1 MRFVEIL
8 LSLISEKGIS
18 KNQFLKDLH
27 LAKGSLSNWE
37 NRGAIPNGESLSKI
51 ADYFD
56 VSVDYLLGKT
66 SIKKEPVPDEL
77 EQAQKLA
84 NMFAEHDIDISK
96 MSESEMQNLTKF
108 ISANKEFIRQSF
120 NNKFNDKK

>member
-1 MRFVEIL
+1 MYFVEIL
-8 LSLISEKGIS
+8 LNLITEKGIS

-77 EQAQKLA
+77 EQAQRL
-84 NMFAEHDIDISK
+84 NDMFAKHDIDISK
-96 MSESEMQNLTKF
+96 MSDAEFENLIRF
-108 ISANKEFIRQSF
+108 VSANKEFIAQ
-120 NNKFNDKK
+120 KFNDEK